1 MQHPNFI
8 KTGKPSA
15 VAMQTVPGPKALDMA
30 DYWAANVRLIVG
42 LLAVWLAVTG
52 LPILF
57 VDQLNQLAVLTG
69 FPLGYYLGAQGSLI
83 VFVAL
88 IFLYAWRMERLDQ
101 MYGLDQ
107 E

>member
-1 MQHPNFI
+1 
-8 KTGKPSA
+8 
-15 VAMQTVPGPKALDMA
+15 MQTVPGPKTLDMA
-30 DYWAANVRLIVG
+30 GYWATNVRLNVG
-42 LLAVWLAVTG
+42 LLTLWLAITC

-57 VDQLNQLAVLTG
+57 VDRLNQIEVLTG

-83 VFVAL
+83 IFVAL
-88 IFLYAWRMERLDQ
+88 IFLYAWRMDRLDR